1 MRATGLLLLLAL
13 LPGCAA
19 RGRSPVASVAVERKT
34 LPHDRIEALVAE
46 MNSDDPVRQAKAVWE
61 LSESRQVTPEAMST
75 IDRLID
81 SPVPAVEA
89 AAVWAF
95 SRFPRVDRTIRES
108 WTSDTPPA
116 LLQQTRPEYPREAF
130 DRKIQGVVRTT
141 ILISA
146 AGDVAHA
153 EVDRS
158 VPLLD
163 EAALRC
169 VREWK
174 FKPATRAGK
183 PVPVVAVAP
192 VAFRIF

>member
-1 MRATGLLLLLAL
+1 
-13 LPGCAA
+13 
-19 RGRSPVASVAVERKT
+19 
-34 LPHDRIEALVAE
+34 

-158 VPLLD
+158 GPLLD

>member
-1 MRATGLLLLLAL
+1 M
-13 LPGCAA
+13 
-19 RGRSPVASVAVERKT
+19 AVERKT
-34 LPHDRIEALVAE
+34 LPQDRIEALVAE

-89 AAVWAF
+89 AAVWAL
-95 SRFPRVDRTIRES
+95 SRFPGADRKRRES
-108 WTSDTPPA
+108 WASDTPPA
-116 LLQQTRPEYPREAF
+116 VVQQPTPEYPRQAF

-141 ILISA
+141 ILITA

-158 VPLLD
+158 IPMLD

-169 VREWK
+169 VRQWK
-174 FKPATRAGK
+174 FKPATRAGRA
-183 PVPVVAVAP
+183 VPVVAAAP
-192 VAFRIF
+192 VAFRIY

>member
-1 MRATGLLLLLAL
+1 MRATCLLLLVVL

-19 RGRSPVASVAVERKT
+19 RGKSPSGSAPVLRTT
-34 LPHDRIEALVAE
+34 LPQARIEALVAE
-46 MNSDDPVRQAKAVWE
+46 LNTDDPVRQAKAVWE
-61 LSESRQVTPEAMST
+61 LSESRQVTPEALAA

-81 SPVPAVEA
+81 SPEPMVEA

-95 SRFPRVDRTIRES
+95 SRFPGGDRKIRES
-108 WTSDTPPA
+108 LASDTPPA
-116 LLQQTRPEYPREAF
+116 LLQQLAPVYPEEAF
-130 DRKIQGVVRTT
+130 RRRIQGVVRTT

-158 VPLLD
+158 VPMLD
-163 EAALRC
+163 EAALLC
-169 VREWK
+169 VRQWK
-174 FKPATRAGK
+174 FKPATRAGR

-192 VAFRIF
+192 VSFRIF